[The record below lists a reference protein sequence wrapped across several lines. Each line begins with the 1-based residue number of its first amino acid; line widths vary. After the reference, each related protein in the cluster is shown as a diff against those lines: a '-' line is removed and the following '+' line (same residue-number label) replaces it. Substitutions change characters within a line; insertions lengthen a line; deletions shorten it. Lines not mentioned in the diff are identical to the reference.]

1 MTQER
6 PALMRRG
13 NPKYT
18 WDDTVKAI
26 GKDYSGGKK
35 RVAQET
41 IETTAVNRYCEVWEI
56 GNPIYWYKDAAKQ
69 AGYRGVAAP
78 WSSIKQTFTSS
89 GFWRPGEPSRF
100 PKGTDVNAM
109 SGSTMPPDDE
119 QTGEEM
125 PMPPI
130 TQVIVTDVQIEFF
143 EPACDGDRL
152 TVQGNKLANVRPRK
166 TRIGVGAFINNENE
180 IYNQRG
186 ELVARVNQGV
196 YSYNPVMRAIHH
208 LFKEEQKHDD
218 SD

>member
-18 WDDTVKAI
+18 WEDTIAAI
-26 GKDYSGGKK
+26 GKDFSGGKK

-41 IETTAVNRYCEVWEI
+41 IETTTVARYCEVWEI
-56 GNPIYWYKDAAKQ
+56 GNPIYWHKDAARQ
-69 AGYRGVAAP
+69 AGYQGMVAP
-78 WSSIKQTFTSS
+78 WSSIKQTFTSR
-89 GFWRPGEPSRF
+89 GFWRPGDPSRF
-100 PKGTDVNAM
+100 PVGTDMNAM
-109 SGSTMPPDDE
+109 TASAFDDDGS
-119 QTGEEM
+119 GEEV

-143 EPACDGDRL
+143 EPACVGDRL
-152 TVQGNKLANVRPRK
+152 TVQGNRLANVRPRK

-186 ELVARVNQGV
+186 ELVARVNQGM
-196 YSYNPVMRAIHH
+196 YSYNP
-208 LFKEEQKHDD
+208 E
-218 SD
+218 